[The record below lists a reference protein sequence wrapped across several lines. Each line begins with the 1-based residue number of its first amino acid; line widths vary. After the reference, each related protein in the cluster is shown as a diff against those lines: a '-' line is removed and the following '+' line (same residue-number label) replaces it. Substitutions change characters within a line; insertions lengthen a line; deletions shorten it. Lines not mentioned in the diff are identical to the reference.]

1 MEIYLII
8 FSFIFSVVCLF
19 FIKKFI
25 FFEMTA
31 LLSMFLHGLYIFGN
45 KIILVFIITYIVS
58 TIFELLS
65 LKTSFNIFGVRYKYN
80 LNNKIFSS
88 KINLMGVYPLEVTFA
103 WVIFKYLSLF
113 LAITIGDYLSLSKI
127 TEIILLSL
135 IMVSIDLIIDPV
147 SVKRKMWS
155 WQTGS
160 RYFGIPLKNF
170 FGWFLVSI
178 IVSFISIALLDLK
191 ILNNN
196 LLVNT
201 LPIFSCLLLFMNVKL
216 MYSLNKHLAL
226 IGCVPFVLWIILSA
240 LAIYHN

>member
-65 LKTSFNIFGVRYKYN
+65 LKTSFNIFGVRYKY
-80 LNNKIFSS
+80 
-88 KINLMGVYPLEVTFA
+88 NLMGVYPLEVTFA